1 MKAIKSLGLAGLGI
15 GIAFASGCVTRG
27 SGSFENPAEPD
38 ITPVRAGENPM
49 PAALAPVQPGAVRYP
64 DPRPAKSPEYWQ
76 QHSDPYAGMPR
87 TAPSR
92 PASYTAAPT
101 AGGTI
106 YVVKKGDI
114 LGRIASQHGVKVSDL
129 KAANG
134 LTGDTIRVGQKLR
147 IPAKSASAPKTS
159 AAASTPGVYVVKKG
173 DILGRIA
180 SQHGV
185 KVADLKAANG
195 LTGDTIRVGQKLKI
209 PGKAAASASAKAV
222 PAPAPAPHSSNEVKP
237 AVNDVPAMPDIP
249 DLPPPAIDAAPPAP
263 APEIKGFEP
272 APAAPETYTY
282 YASGSEDIYS
292 IAISHTVGIP
302 DAKRLN
308 PQLAA
313 EFDRMPSRPLPA
325 GTPVILPKK

>member
-1 MKAIKSLGLAGLGI
+1 MEKTMNAIKSLGIAGLGI

-27 SGSFENPAEPD
+27 SGSFGENPAEPD
-38 ITPVRAGENPM
+38 ITPVRSGENPM
-49 PAALAPVQPGAVRYP
+49 PAALAPVPPGNVRYP

-76 QHSDPYAGMPR
+76 QHTDPYAGMPR
-87 TAPSR
+87 PAPSR
-92 PASYTAAPT
+92 PASYTASPT
-101 AGGTI
+101 VGGNI
-106 YVVKKGDI
+106 
-114 LGRIASQHGVKVSDL
+114 
-129 KAANG
+129 
-134 LTGDTIRVGQKLR
+134 
-147 IPAKSASAPKTS
+147 
-159 AAASTPGVYVVKKG
+159 YVVKKG

-195 LTGDTIRVGQKLKI
+195 LTSDTIRVGQKLKI
-209 PGKAAASASAKAV
+209 PGKTAAAPAPKPA
-222 PAPAPAPHSSNEVKP
+222 PAPAPAPHGTNEVKP
-237 AVNDVPAMPDIP
+237 VVNDVPEMPDIP
-249 DLPPPAIDAAPPAP
+249 DLPPPAIKDEPPAP
-263 APEIKGFEP
+263 APDIKGFEP
-272 APAAPETYTY
+272 QPAAQETYTY

-325 GTPVILPKK
+325 GTPVTLPKK